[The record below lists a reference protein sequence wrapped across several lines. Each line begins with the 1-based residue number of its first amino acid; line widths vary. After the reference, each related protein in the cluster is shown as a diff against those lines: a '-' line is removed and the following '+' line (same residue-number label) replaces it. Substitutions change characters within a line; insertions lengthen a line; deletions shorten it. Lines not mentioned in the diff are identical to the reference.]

1 MGPLISR
8 FDRQESAQLTRGAGG
23 WIILTVHGGMA
34 DEIRD
39 ISSSRSRAH
48 HSPWSPYGYVGT
60 PVSEDDLRSIFEA
73 ARWAP
78 SSYNEQP
85 WSYLVATQESHDDF
99 ERALSCLVEPNQAW
113 AKKAP
118 VLVLCITSS
127 RFSRNGKPNTAAV
140 HDLGLAAANICFE
153 ATARG
158 LFVHQ
163 MIGIVPDRVRELYEV
178 PDGHDPVTAL
188 TIGHVADP
196 AADPSRR
203 LKC

>member
-1 MGPLISR
+1 MKSATPAHPVHELITAR
-8 FDRQESAQLTRGAGG
+8 
-23 WIILTVHGGMA
+23 
-34 DEIRD
+34 
-39 ISSSRSRAH
+39 
-48 HSPWSPYGYVGT
+48 WSPYGYVGT

-153 ATARG
+153 VTARG

-163 MIGIVPDRVRELYEV
+163 MIGIVPDRVR
-178 PDGHDPVTAL
+178 PGIPRP
-188 TIGHVADP
+188 G
-196 AADPSRR
+196 R
-203 LKC
+203 